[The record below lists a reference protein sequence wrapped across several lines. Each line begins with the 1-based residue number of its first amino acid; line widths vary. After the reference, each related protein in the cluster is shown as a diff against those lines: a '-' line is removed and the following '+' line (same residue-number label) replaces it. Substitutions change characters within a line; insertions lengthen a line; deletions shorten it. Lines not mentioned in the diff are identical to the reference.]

1 VDIYRG
7 DVTMRSKNQPVE
19 GEDLMF
25 TSTISADLFLEDVTV
40 TPGD

>member
-1 VDIYRG
+1 
-7 DVTMRSKNQPVE
+7 MRSKNQPVE

-40 TPGD
+40 TGDVSDGGGSGE